1 MPDEITERVLHVI
14 ADAQRLPPE
23 KVSVDKTF
31 QELGIDSMDGVSL
44 LLALENEFDINIPD
58 ESAKSIRSVQDMVDG
73 VRTILAHGGTL
84 PPGAGPVAAPDATSE
99 ATSEASPETQ
109 KPLHGTNEGAPVV

>member
-23 KVSVDKTF
+23 KVTVDKTF

-44 LLALENEFDINIPD
+44 LFALENEFDINIPD
-58 ESAKSIRSVQDMVDG
+58 EAAKSIRSVQDMVDG
-73 VRTILAHGGTL
+73 VKTILAHGGTL
-84 PPGAGPVAAPDATSE
+84 PHAAETPADPDAKEPS
-99 ATSEASPETQ
+99 AKGP
-109 KPLHGTNEGAPVV
+109 NEGAPVA

>member
-23 KVSVDKTF
+23 KVTVDKTF

-44 LLALENEFDINIPD
+44 LFALENEFDINIPD
-58 ESAKSIRSVQDMVDG
+58 EAAKSIRSVQDMVDG
-73 VRTILAHGGTL
+73 VKSILAHGGTL
-84 PPGAGPVAAPDATSE
+84 PPATEPASTAGKAPEVQDSLPGA
-99 ATSEASPETQ
+99 
-109 KPLHGTNEGAPVV
+109 NEGAPVA